1 MEFRRAR
8 IDDFEKIAELYKY
21 VIDNTEHFSTMVR
34 WVYGLHP
41 CDETVKAYIE
51 EGSMYILLDG
61 DTYVAVMAAPLYQTE
76 DYDPIPWDES
86 ISKDEIITV
95 HILAVSPDY
104 QKQGIAK
111 YMLTKSIELAKE
123 NNKKAV
129 RLDTFV
135 CNTRAQHM
143 YESFG
148 FTKRGTQNAYTR
160 NAGNID
166 FIYYEYKL

>member
-41 CDETVKAYIE
+41 CDETVRAYIE

-76 DYDPIPWDES
+76 DYDPVHWDET
-86 ISKDEIITV
+86 IDKADIMTIHII
-95 HILAVSPDY
+95 AVNPDY
-104 QKQGIAK
+104 QHRGIAK
-111 YMLTKSIELAKE
+111 YMLNRGIDLAKE
-123 NNKKAV
+123 NNKQAI
-129 RLDTFV
+129 RLDTFL

-148 FTKRGTQNAYTR
+148 FIHRGTQNLYTR
-160 NAGNID
+160 NAGNMD
-166 FIYYEYKL
+166 FVYYEYII